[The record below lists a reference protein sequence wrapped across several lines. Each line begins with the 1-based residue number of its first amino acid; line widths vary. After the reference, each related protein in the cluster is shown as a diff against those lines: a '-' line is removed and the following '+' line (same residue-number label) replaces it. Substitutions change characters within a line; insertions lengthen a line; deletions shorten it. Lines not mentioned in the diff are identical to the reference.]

1 MKGQVIAFD
10 EQTNKGKISGHDGNR
25 YNFTLV
31 DWTDGAKKPKVGLEV
46 DFDVDDQE
54 GNAAKDIIIVKG
66 GTVGDKSRTAYVL
79 LGVFVGYF
87 GIHNF
92 YAGYK
97 GRAIV
102 QLLITVISLFT
113 LAVVTWI
120 WAIIEAIVIKEDAQ
134 GKSFS

>member
-25 YNFTLV
+25 YSFTLV
-31 DWTDGAKKPKVGLEV
+31 DWADGGGKPKVGLEV
-46 DFDVDDQE
+46 DFDVDDGE
-54 GNAAKDIIIVKG
+54 RNVAKDIIIIKG
-66 GTVGDKSRTAYVL
+66 GTIGDKSRTAYVL
-79 LGVFVGYF
+79 LAVFVGYF

-97 GRAIV
+97 GRAIA
-102 QLLITVISLFT
+102 QLLITVISIFT
-113 LAVVTWI
+113 LALISWI
-120 WAIIEAIVIKEDAQ
+120 WAIIEAIVIKEDAN